1 MGKKK
6 KVDINGKPLEAVTI
20 GRVKD
25 NKYGW
30 IGVLFLFALFI
41 GIIYFLPELNKM
53 YQEYMSGSSA
63 MAPSGMGTTNNTV
76 VNPNEDET
84 GENEETTETYYKF
97 GTDLNVTVD
106 DLEFTAISYINNV
119 LTFNVT
125 NSGSKNINLDELELY
140 FSTYDNNTEEN
151 MILNSV
157 AIKGSLVSEATKE
170 YSFNIK
176 EGALYFNIKQIP
188 EEEYTYIDLVT
199 DEAGNAIL
207 KCTKDRE
214 ELTYTFVDNKLNLVN
229 HSNIVYKDSENY
241 SVLYEEYNNMVV
253 RYGDVN
259 GVNAKLSELS
269 SYLWYKLQ
277 VDYSQTKD
285 KIDYEYYFDKE
296 TTPRVVNFIMESVL
310 FECS

>member
-1 MGKKK
+1 
-6 KVDINGKPLEAVTI
+6 
-20 GRVKD
+20 
-25 NKYGW
+25 
-30 IGVLFLFALFI
+30 
-41 GIIYFLPELNKM
+41 
-53 YQEYMSGSSA
+53 MS
-63 MAPSGMGTTNNTV
+63 
-76 VNPNEDET
+76 
-84 GENEETTETYYKF
+84 
-97 GTDLNVTVD
+97 
-106 DLEFTAISYINNV
+106 
-119 LTFNVT
+119 
-125 NSGSKNINLDELELY
+125 
-140 FSTYDNNTEEN
+140 
-151 MILNSV
+151 
-157 AIKGSLVSEATKE
+157 
-170 YSFNIK
+170 
-176 EGALYFNIKQIP
+176 
-188 EEEYTYIDLVT
+188 
-199 DEAGNAIL
+199 IL